1 MIVEGLDG
9 LRVHNAFPADGACNI
24 HFLIVFVTF
33 VVHRVSA
40 TEENWGVS
48 ARKHVFQAHRAILM
62 QARLLAG
69 MVIKGRLR
77 KAASTVIAMNKVF
90 SPTYSAYSTLFTMED
105 PFLQEFVVEELA
117 DLAVIP
123 GEFRSTAVA
132 RLFDLR
138 AWVRLMIKT
147 YRLDVIAFH
156 ALHLL
161 GGEPVELVCL
171 LDIRLI

>member
-1 MIVEGLDG
+1 
-9 LRVHNAFPADGACNI
+9 
-24 HFLIVFVTF
+24 
-33 VVHRVSA
+33 
-40 TEENWGVS
+40 
-48 ARKHVFQAHRAILM
+48 M
-62 QARLLAG
+62 QARLFAG
-69 MVIKGRLR
+69 MVIKSRLR

-90 SPTYSAYSTLFTMED
+90 SPPYSAYSTLFTMED
-105 PFLQEFVVEELA
+105 PFLQEFIVEELA

-123 GEFRSTAVA
+123 GEFCTAAVA

-138 AWVRLMIKT
+138 AWVTLMIKT